1 MDGFHQ
7 SCCRAILVVAFFLVE
22 PIVAMAQC
30 CSVSTGSSP
39 TLADYPVSQTGYM
52 TPGSSTVFWAQA
64 CDTDTKTVTCG
75 STTTTYTISDSA
87 TVIWTVTTGGV
98 TSTYRGSS
106 FSWTA
111 PALNAG
117 ECARTVTISM
127 QADDDHTAAYSS
139 DSTCTG
145 DQNDA
150 PGQTASIQILVAK
163 YDCMTPGSTTLN
175 ACKTAVNDQGGCSNG
190 GTKVANPSY
199 TFVVTPPAG
208 QSCSVPANILQTC
221 QGQAGNANQ
230 DPDNPC
236 GTASFEA
243 ACNAHDAAYV
253 NCSTTKADADQA
265 FTAALT
271 AACNGVNQCNHSCT
285 LPPAITN
292 LPFNV
297 TLNTCNL
304 YASAY
309 GQAMATAQSQQ
320 AWVDSQK
327 AACQCC
333 TPPQL

>member
-75 STTTTYTISDSA
+75 SITTTYTISDSA

-221 QGQAGNANQ
+221 QG
-230 DPDNPC
+230 
-236 GTASFEA
+236 
-243 ACNAHDAAYV
+243 
-253 NCSTTKADADQA
+253 
-265 FTAALT
+265 
-271 AACNGVNQCNHSCT
+271 
-285 LPPAITN
+285 
-292 LPFNV
+292 
-297 TLNTCNL
+297 
-304 YASAY
+304 
-309 GQAMATAQSQQ
+309 
-320 AWVDSQK
+320 
-327 AACQCC
+327 
-333 TPPQL
+333 